1 MNKIYSQQIEAYM
14 WSNTSL
20 IHQHYNASH
29 WLIAKIRSCILFQII
44 DLPCRLLVRLLCA
57 FTKVIDNWSYN
68 APFCLNFAW
77 PTPCLTCNILRY
89 ISIRLI
95 ISAWEGW
102 EKCWSCFSL
111 WLFVPLAEETDE
123 EKKKINNRQ
132 TSHFS
137 HLPARGSDCSNS
149 GNYKVKPKHCITRN
163 RTDCTH

>member
-102 EKCWSCFSL
+102 EKSTIDKLHIFPIYLQGVQIVLTVVIIRSNQNIAL
-111 WLFVPLAEETDE
+111 QEIERTVP
-123 EKKKINNRQ
+123 INVYKDNR
-132 TSHFS
+132 
-137 HLPARGSDCSNS
+137 LGL
-149 GNYKVKPKHCITRN
+149 G
-163 RTDCTH
+163 RTQQNNVTYS